1 MTDYDMTAYDENKL
15 SINQYIEL
23 LAEFNKKLTNI
34 KNNHIPIETR
44 KHKAFDFLL
53 KQVVK
58 LEGDELELWKDKLEN
73 LFNPKKSNKVEKVNN
88 DLSKFN
94 IGEDVLIYTKYK
106 IDEEDYS
113 YETYVKCKIHK
124 INKCSITLQKYKCNA
139 DFSSYNRA
147 AREQTFGRL
156 YFNWTNELQ
165 QNKIVIKDVSKIL
178 RSDWD
183 LYDTFIKQSDYFV
196 DFGH

>member
-1 MTDYDMTAYDENKL
+1 MTMYDMSAYDKNKL

-23 LAEFNKKLTNI
+23 IAQFDRKLTNI
-34 KNNHIPIETR
+34 KNNRIPIETR
-44 KHKAFDFLL
+44 KNEAFDFLIIL
-53 KQVVK
+53 IIR
-58 LEGDELELWKDKLEN
+58 LEGEELQAWNDKLEN

-94 IGEDVLIYTKYK
+94 IGEDVLIRTKYK
-106 IDEEDYS
+106 IEEQDYS

-139 DFSSYNRA
+139 DLSDYNRG
-147 AREQTFGRL
+147 ARLQTFGRI
-156 YFNWTNELQ
+156 YFNWTNELLQ
-165 QNKIVIKDVSKIL
+165 DKIVIKDVSKIY

-183 LYDTFIKQSDYFV
+183 LYDTYIKQTDYVV
-196 DFGH
+196 DFGA

>member
-58 LEGDELELWKDKLEN
+58 LDGDELELWKDKLEN

-94 IGEDVLIYTKYK
+94 IGEDVLIHTKYK
-106 IDEEDYS
+106 IEEEDYT

-139 DFSSYNRA
+139 DFSDYNRG
-147 AREQTFGRL
+147 ARLQTFGRI
-156 YFNWTNELQ
+156 YFNWTNELLQ
-165 QNKIVIKDVSKIL
+165 DKIL
-178 RSDWD
+178 IKNVSQIYRSDWD
-183 LYDTFIKQSDYFV
+183 LYDTYIKQSNYV
-196 DFGH
+196 IDFGH

>member
-58 LEGDELELWKDKLEN
+58 LDGDELELWKDKLEN
-73 LFNPKKSNKVEKVNN
+73 LFNPKKSNKEEKVNN

-94 IGEDVLIYTKYK
+94 IGEDVLIHTKYK
-106 IDEEDYS
+106 IEEEDYT

-139 DFSSYNRA
+139 DFSDYNRG
-147 AREQTFGRL
+147 ARLQTFGRI
-156 YFNWTNELQ
+156 YFNWTNELLQ
-165 QNKIVIKDVSKIL
+165 DKIL
-178 RSDWD
+178 IKNVSQIYRSDWD
-183 LYDTFIKQSDYFV
+183 LYDTYIKQSNYV
-196 DFGH
+196 IDFGH